1 MEGTTNE
8 SKDQT
13 TSTVASSPVL
23 TLESIDERLRSVEE
37 KVNNTSTEEKVNN
50 TSTGGFFGGADDS
63 FIPVETTTKLY
74 TGPVLGGKRT
84 RRHKNKRHTFSRK
97 SKKGLK
103 NRIKKFFGLKGGE
116 PNTPSFSLPK
126 KSGGTT
132 VKSQQ

>member
-1 MEGTTNE
+1 MTDTSNLEERVNGIDKRLSDVEAKVLTNTQSTNE
-8 SKDQT
+8 TAT
-13 TSTVASSPVL
+13 TPPSDSSTAY
-23 TLESIDERLRSVEE
+23 
-37 KVNNTSTEEKVNN
+37 
-50 TSTGGFFGGADDS
+50 TGGFFGGADDS